1 MKKIKGSWFPIFAS
15 AGFFVIGIWYF
26 VNPSMDSSPR
36 LPASQEQR
44 FVTVSGIQIPLHN
57 QEVVPEGEAQAIV
70 ALNGVV
76 AEFFKNIYRPT
87 QPNTDIGSGLTFEG
101 TRRSAHPKPNG
112 CLNAQITINSDL
124 AEKDR
129 VGLFSKV
136 GQTFPAIARFSSGNP
151 RPNQPDKV
159 TDNRGFGLKVFG
171 ITDEHLLP
179 NLMGDEPSQT
189 QDFAM
194 NGTDSFV
201 TKDVEGYHRFEQI
214 ALLETTDL
222 NDAAF
227 RYMKELSLQFQLGL
241 ALRVFNA
248 FKKIGNLKATN
259 PLGIQYWS
267 ISAFQH
273 GRGKDAPL
281 VKYSLLP
288 CGGGWVEPF
297 DLNDPN
303 FLRTNM
309 QKHITQKPACFSFL
323 VQDQTN
329 LSNQIEDLTTAWRDD
344 YSPFR
349 ELARIHF
356 PLQ

>member
-1 MKKIKGSWFPIFAS
+1 
-15 AGFFVIGIWYF
+15 
-26 VNPSMDSSPR
+26 
-36 LPASQEQR
+36 
-44 FVTVSGIQIPLHN
+44 
-57 QEVVPEGEAQAIV
+57 
-70 ALNGVV
+70 
-76 AEFFKNIYRPT
+76 
-87 QPNTDIGSGLTFEG
+87 
-101 TRRSAHPKPNG
+101 
-112 CLNAQITINSDL
+112 LNAQITINSDL

-179 NLMGDEPSQT
+179 NLMGDEPNQT

-356 PLQ
+356 PQQELMDEMVCEQTLITPWNTLPEHKPVGGINRLRLAAYMMSMEFRKRTNKY

>member
-1 MKKIKGSWFPIFAS
+1 MKNLTARSFQIL
-15 AGFFVIGIWYF
+15 AGACFLVLGVWYF
-26 VNPSMDSSPR
+26 LSQTTESTPR

-44 FVTVSGIQIPLHN
+44 FVTVSGIQIPLHD

-76 AEFFKNIYRPT
+76 AEFFKNIYRPS

-112 CLNAQITINSDL
+112 CLNAQMTINSDL
-124 AEKDR
+124 DEKDR

-136 GQTFPAIARFSSGNP
+136 GQTFPAIVRFSSGNP

-171 ITDEHLLP
+171 VTDEHLLP

-227 RYMKELSLQFQLGL
+227 RYMKELSLQFQVGL

-267 ISAFQH
+267 ISAISTWP
-273 GRGKDAPL
+273 RK
-281 VKYSLLP
+281 KCS
-288 CGGGWVEPF
+288 
-297 DLNDPN
+297 
-303 FLRTNM
+303 
-309 QKHITQKPACFSFL
+309 FSKIFA
-323 VQDQTN
+323 
-329 LSNQIEDLTTAWRDD
+329 SSMWRW
-344 YSPFR
+344 
-349 ELARIHF
+349 LG
-356 PLQ
+356 